1 MRKHWIIFLFTLI
14 TSGIYAQDSA
24 CLKVH
29 FIHGSRPKKAFKKT
43 EKKWMGG
50 KKGGHVGVEAC
61 DGRIINFKPKGKFHW
76 FRHKNYRHSLFVAD
90 NKQGFYNYFSS
101 GTDSLQ
107 CTVITIPV
115 SAAQKVRFDS
125 ISNEYLLSTPYDY
138 AFLGMRCAAASY
150 NLLAH
155 AGVVKMRPVRRT
167 YKTIFYPKILRR
179 KLLRKAHKHHWAIT
193 TQTGNNKRKWEK

>member
-1 MRKHWIIFLFTLI
+1 MRKHWIIFLFTLM
-14 TSGIYAQDSA
+14 TAGTYAQDST

-29 FIHGSRPKKAFKKT
+29 FIHGSRPKKAFKNT

-61 DGRIINFKPKGKFHW
+61 DGRIINFKPEGRFHW
-76 FRHKNYRHSLFVAD
+76 FHHKTNRHSCFVAD
-90 NKQGFYNYFSS
+90 NQPDFYNYFSS
-101 GTDSLQ
+101 GTDRLQ

-115 SAAQKVRFDS
+115 SAAQKIRFDS
-125 ISNEYLLSTPYDY
+125 ISNEYLLATPYDY

-167 YKTIFYPKILRR
+167 YKTIFYPKILRK
-179 KLLRKAHKHHWAIT
+179 KLLRKARKNHWAVT
-193 TQTGNNKRKWEK
+193 TQTGSNKRKWEK